1 VKLVG
6 KIDVQNRL
14 ERVELL
20 DSASCRPTGDVITFA
35 TYNCCVSM

>member
-6 KIDVQNRL
+6 QIDVQNRL
-14 ERVELL
+14 ERFELL
-20 DSASCRPTGDVITFA
+20 ETASCTGDVITFA